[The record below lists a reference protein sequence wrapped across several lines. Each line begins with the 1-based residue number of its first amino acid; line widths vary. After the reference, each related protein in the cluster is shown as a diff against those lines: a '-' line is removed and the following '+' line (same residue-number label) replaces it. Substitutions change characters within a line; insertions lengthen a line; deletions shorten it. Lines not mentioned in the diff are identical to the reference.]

1 MRFPVLFNRTYSMA
15 DEFNTGSLLADEPE
29 GVPQHSFTKS
39 VALHLLPAVF
49 VFAFYLLTAPFVI
62 RLGFPPGLALLLGF
76 LFIGAPIELG
86 YLLYLGKKRN
96 GTFSLRGIVLYRERI
111 PIWQYVVF
119 FFLLLAFA
127 FGALFLTSPLTGF
140 LAENVFFWLPK
151 FLLPDGSSSYP
162 PFAPTAILITLI
174 LGLIFDGIINPII
187 EELYFR
193 GYLLPRISRFGWLAP
208 LMSAFLFSLQHYW
221 QPYNFPLIFLI
232 QLAIV
237 YVVWWKRNIYIS
249 MLAHCAGN
257 SIGATLSLVGF
268 LSPS

>member
-1 MRFPVLFNRTYSMA
+1 MGEKFVGDNLIAEEEEIVR
-15 DEFNTGSLLADEPE
+15 
-29 GVPQHSFTKS
+29 QHSFVKS

-49 VFAFYLLTAPFVI
+49 VFTFYVFAAPVVI
-62 RLGFPPGLALLLGF
+62 RLGFPPGLALIIGF
-76 LFIGAPIELG
+76 LFIGTPLELG
-86 YLLYLGKKRN
+86 YLLYLGKQRN
-96 GTFSLRGIVLYRERI
+96 RTFSLRGIVLYREPI
-111 PIWQYVVF
+111 PIWQYVLF
-119 FFLLLAFA
+119 FLLLLAFA
-127 FGALFLTSPLTGF
+127 FTVLFLISPLTQF
-140 LAENVFFWLPK
+140 LAENLFSWLPK
-151 FLLPDGSSSYP
+151 FLLPDGSDFYP

-174 LGLIFDGIINPII
+174 LGLVFDGIVNPII

-208 LMSAFLFSLQHYW
+208 LLNAFLFSLQHYW

-257 SIGATLSLVGF
+257 SIGAILSLAGF
-268 LSPS
+268 LIV

>member
-1 MRFPVLFNRTYSMA
+1 MA
-15 DEFNTGSLLADEPE
+15 EEFNTNSLAANESE
-29 GVPQHSFTKS
+29 SVPQHSFLKS

-49 VFAFYLLTAPFVI
+49 VFAFYILAAPFVI

-76 LFIGAPIELG
+76 LFIGTPIELG

-96 GTFSLRGIVLYRERI
+96 GTFSLRGIVLYREPM
-111 PIWQYVVF
+111 PIWQYFV
-119 FFLLLAFA
+119 FFLLLLA
-127 FGALFLTSPLTGF
+127 FGVLFLISPVTAF
-140 LAENVFFWLPK
+140 LAENVFWWLPN

-174 LGLIFDGIINPII
+174 LGFFFDGIVNPII

-193 GYLLPRISRFGWLAP
+193 GYLLPHIARFGWIAP
-208 LMSAFLFSLQHYW
+208 LMNAFLFSLQHYW
-221 QPYNFPLIFLI
+221 QPYNFPLIFII

-237 YVVWWKRNIYIS
+237 YVVWRKRNIYIS

-257 SIGATLSLVGF
+257 SIGAALSLVGF
-268 LSPS
+268 LSSS

>member
-1 MRFPVLFNRTYSMA
+1 MPN
-15 DEFNTGSLLADEPE
+15 EFDASSLILEEAN
-29 GVPQHSFTKS
+29 GIPQHSFIKS

-49 VFAFYLLTAPFVI
+49 VMAFYVLTAPFVI
-62 RLGFPPGLALLLGF
+62 RLGFPPGFALIIGF

-96 GTFSLRGIVLYRERI
+96 GTFSLRGIVLYREPI
-111 PIWQYVVF
+111 PVWQYVAF
-119 FFLLLAFA
+119 FILLLTVA
-127 FGALFLTSPLTGF
+127 FGVLFLISPVTEF
-140 LAENVFFWLPK
+140 LAENVFSWLPK
-151 FLLPDGSSSYP
+151 FLLPDGSDSYP

-174 LGLIFDGIINPII
+174 LGLIFDGVINPII

-208 LMSAFLFSLQHYW
+208 LVSAFLFSLQHYW

-257 SIGATLSLVGF
+257 SIGAMLSLIGF
-268 LSPS
+268 LSS

>member
-1 MRFPVLFNRTYSMA
+1 MA
-15 DEFNTGSLLADEPE
+15 DVFNTGSFIANEAE
-29 GVPQHSFTKS
+29 SIPQHSFIKS

-49 VFAFYLLTAPFVI
+49 VFTFYILAAPFVI
-62 RLGFPPGLALLLGF
+62 GLGFPPGLALLLGF
-76 LFIGAPIELG
+76 LFIGTPIELG

-111 PIWQYVVF
+111 PIWQYFVF
-119 FFLLLAFA
+119 FVLLLAFA
-127 FGALFLTSPLTGF
+127 FSVLFLISPVTEF
-140 LAENVFFWLPK
+140 LAENVFSWLPK

-162 PFAPTAILITLI
+162 PFAPTAILVTLI
-174 LGLIFDGIINPII
+174 LGLIFDGIVNPII

-193 GYLLPRISRFGWLAP
+193 GCLLPRISRFGWLAP

-257 SIGATLSLVGF
+257 LIGATLSLVGF
-268 LSPS
+268 LSSS